1 LRANKRLGQHFLR
14 DPAVLREIY
23 EVADPER
30 SAGVLEIGP
39 GEGALTAFL
48 VRAKRPVTAID
59 QDPRAIDAVRA
70 RLGSAVTLVE
80 GDALAVD
87 LGELLPPAVEGKQP
101 IVVANLP
108 YNAGTAIYR
117 RLLRLERRVSRHVL
131 MFQKEVGQ
139 RIVATPGTK
148 AYGVLS
154 VLTALCADAWCV
166 CVVPPSAFQPPPKVH
181 SAVILVE
188 PKESSPIAQEEHDA
202 FASFVGR
209 LFQGRRKTLLN
220 VLGSQALID
229 THGLDGKARPETLS
243 PETFLRLFRAGL

>member
-1 LRANKRLGQHFLR
+1 MRANKRLGQHFLR

-48 VRAKRPVTAID
+48 VRANRPVTAID
-59 QDPRAIDAVRA
+59 KDPRAIDAVRA

-80 GDALAVD
+80 GDALSVD
-87 LGELLPPAVEGKQP
+87 LGGLLPPAAEGKQP

-166 CVVPPSAFQPPPKVH
+166 CVVPPSAFHPPPKVH

-202 FASFVGR
+202 FAAFVGR

>member
-1 LRANKRLGQHFLR
+1 MRANKRLGQHFLR
-14 DPAVLREIY
+14 DPGVLQEIF

-59 QDPRAIDAVRA
+59 QDARAIDAVRA
-70 RLGSAVTLVE
+70 RLGDAVTLVH
-80 GDALAVD
+80 GDALGVE
-87 LGELLPPAVEGKQP
+87 LGDLLPPPADGKRP

-117 RLLRLERRVSRHVL
+117 RLLRLETRVSRHVL
-131 MFQKEVGQ
+131 MFQREVGK
-139 RIVATPGTK
+139 RIVASPGTK

-166 CVVPPSAFQPPPKVH
+166 CIVPPSAFHPPPKVH

-188 PKESSPIAQEEHDA
+188 PRESSPLAVDEHEA

-220 VLGSQALID
+220 VLGSQELID
-229 THGLDGKARPETLS
+229 AHGLDGKARPETLT